1 MTLSDNRIS
10 RQLAGRHRQ
19 YEPVVDS
26 AAMRPHRSASTA
38 FLPVSAG
45 VIISAA
51 GVLLAADAYTA
62 GRFGYANSAW
72 ADRAYWLGQAFIVLP
87 AAALLL
93 SQRLIRESEAVT
105 LVVVLTVAEYV
116 LKICYSPTAFT
127 FADEL
132 EHWRSTVN
140 VLHSGNLSTVNYLLP
155 ISPHYPGLEEVTAA
169 LASVSGFSVYIS
181 GLIIAGTAHLLF
193 VCTLYLLFRNIS
205 RSYRIA
211 GVAVLLYSSNPDLAS
226 FDSMFLYQTLAL
238 AFLGLAMLAA
248 WHVGLRQKG
257 MRRASWLTIA
267 TVAILATVVTHHV
280 TSVVLAAVLVL
291 VTMTSL
297 VTGYRRSAAC
307 LAALTLLCGGGVACW
322 VAFAA
327 PGTVGYLRPFAAGVL
342 HSFQG
347 LLSGGHIHGPST
359 AAAPFSNR
367 VLGAAAV
374 LLISVLVPIGWHR
387 VWRRYRR
394 QTWIVSMAVG
404 AVTWYAIVAVR
415 FMAADGSELAGR
427 AATFV
432 FIPVSLI
439 AALGLTQLVGVG
451 LKHRRRFA
459 AAGAVILVLALIF
472 NGMANGWPPYWE
484 RLPGAHQV
492 AGFERSVGPEEI
504 AGAKWALA
512 TLGPGNRFA
521 ADFGNFPV
529 LGTYGDQDPVRDDSY
544 LYLSSNLTL
553 ADVVKTMNQAIR
565 YVLVDRRLS
574 QFLPASG
581 QYFPDDPN
589 AGKYKRPLPAD
600 GLAKWN
606 HVAHVSRI
614 YDSGN
619 IVIYDIRGMQYA
631 P

>member
-1 MTLSDNRIS
+1 
-10 RQLAGRHRQ
+10 
-19 YEPVVDS
+19 
-26 AAMRPHRSASTA
+26 
-38 FLPVSAG
+38 
-45 VIISAA
+45 
-51 GVLLAADAYTA
+51 
-62 GRFGYANSAW
+62 
-72 ADRAYWLGQAFIVLP
+72 
-87 AAALLL
+87 
-93 SQRLIRESEAVT
+93 
-105 LVVVLTVAEYV
+105 
-116 LKICYSPTAFT
+116 
-127 FADEL
+127 
-132 EHWRSTVN
+132 
-140 VLHSGNLSTVNYLLP
+140 
-155 ISPHYPGLEEVTAA
+155 
-169 LASVSGFSVYIS
+169 
-181 GLIIAGTAHLLF
+181 
-193 VCTLYLLFRNIS
+193 
-205 RSYRIA
+205 
-211 GVAVLLYSSNPDLAS
+211 
-226 FDSMFLYQTLAL
+226 
-238 AFLGLAMLAA
+238 
-248 WHVGLRQKG
+248 
-257 MRRASWLTIA
+257 
-267 TVAILATVVTHHV
+267 
-280 TSVVLAAVLVL
+280 
-291 VTMTSL
+291 
-297 VTGYRRSAAC
+297 
-307 LAALTLLCGGGVACW
+307 
-322 VAFAA
+322 
-327 PGTVGYLRPFAAGVL
+327 
-342 HSFQG
+342 
-347 LLSGGHIHGPST
+347 
-359 AAAPFSNR
+359 
-367 VLGAAAV
+367 
-374 LLISVLVPIGWHR
+374 
-387 VWRRYRR
+387 
-394 QTWIVSMAVG
+394 MAVG